1 MAKAEVPELAER
13 LGRSLVPLLLP
24 TPYPV
29 GPVWVYLLPDD
40 PVTLVDTGPATAA
53 AWRSLKSQLAQHGL
67 QPQHIRRV
75 LLTHGHHDHMGLAR
89 RLQALGATVW
99 AHPADGNN
107 LALRRHYPEL
117 VRVLRS
123 LGVGLGRTL
132 LMLLGLWALDRT
144 SRPVKAF
151 CSLHDGQELPARAGP
166 LRVHHLPGHSP
177 GHLAFELMGEGVW
190 LSGDVLLVGI
200 TPNAVLEPDPRN
212 PLMPYPALATYR
224 ATLRRLAQDPPMALL
239 PGHGPAITQVREA
252 AQETM
257 GKQELRSRQVWQ
269 ALGPEPQTLATLLA
283 RLHPQARGLGLF
295 LAYSDLYGHLLLL
308 EDKGQ
313 IQRLT
318 ARGIHRFARSQT
330 GSPAAAPPP
339 AEV

>member
-1 MAKAEVPELAER
+1 MAKAEVPELAGGLR
-13 LGRSLVPLLLP
+13 RPLVPLLLP

-53 AWRSLKSQLAQHGL
+53 AWQSLKSQLARHGFE
-67 QPQHIRRV
+67 PQHIRRV

-117 VRVLRS
+117 LQVLRS
-123 LGVGLGRTL
+123 LGVGPGRRL
-132 LMLLGLWALDRT
+132 LMALGLWALDRT
-144 SRPVKAF
+144 SRPVKVF
-151 CSLHDGQELPARAGP
+151 CPLQDGQELPARAGP
-166 LRVHHLPGHSP
+166 LRVHHLAGHSP
-177 GHLAFELMGEGVW
+177 GHVAFELVGEGVW

-239 PGHGPAITQVREA
+239 PGHGPAITHVREA
-252 AQETM
+252 AQETL
-257 GKQELRSRQVWQ
+257 GKQELRSRQVLQ
-269 ALGPEPQTLATLLA
+269 ALGTQPQTLASLLS

-295 LAYSDLYGHLLLL
+295 LGYSDLYGHLLLL
-308 EDKGQ
+308 EEQGQ
-313 IQRLT
+313 VQRIT
-318 ARGIHRFARSQT
+318 AGRVQRFARKERV
-330 GSPAAAPPP
+330 SPAAVPPP
-339 AEV
+339 AEA